1 MFKLLFFLFFVLIVY
16 KVIQFI
22 SKALKIYSNVK
33 NQQFAQGNRAQESQ
47 QQKKAGET
55 TIHYKQNNQ
64 GKNASSGQNKADD
77 EEYIDYEEV
86 KD

>member
-1 MFKLLFFLFFVLIVY
+1 MLKLLFFLFFVFIVY
-16 KVIQFI
+16 KVIQFV
-22 SKALKIYSNVK
+22 SKALKIYANVK
-33 NQQFAQGNRAQESQ
+33 NQQFAQGSGQQNHQE
-47 QQKKAGET
+47 KKTGKT

-64 GKNASSGQNKADD
+64 DKNSSTGQKSSD